1 MAEDR
6 ASRAT
11 DSGLVPAV
19 AHELR
24 SPIAAV
30 REAASQLRV
39 RGDTLDA
46 VTRDRLLA
54 VIEHAGD
61 HLVRLV
67 DDLAIL
73 GSLESGVLPVDV
85 RPCDVREPVE
95 RAVAAARVTLADR
108 ADVEFD
114 APVALPDVAADPER
128 VRQVV
133 TNLLDNAA
141 KHAQADGPI
150 SVQLEQ
156 HGDVVQLVVADRGP
170 GIPEP
175 DLERIFEP
183 SVRLGGTTGSGLGL
197 WIVRELTQAMGGDV
211 TVDSELGVG
220 TRFVVTLRLA

>member
-6 ASRAT
+6 APRAT

-30 REAASQLRV
+30 REAATQLRV

-67 DDLAIL
+67 DDLTIV
-73 GSLESGVLPVDV
+73 GSLESDVPPVDV

-108 ADVEFD
+108 ADVQFD

-141 KHAQADGPI
+141 KHGQADGPI

-183 SVRLGGTTGSGLGL
+183 SVRLGGTAGSGLGL